1 MFIFLFAVLCL
12 FIQPYGWIV
21 TLSLLVLT
29 IIYYATK
36 SDIIPSQ
43 IEIKLRIQIDTDEA
57 SNGASVRSTG
67 HQK

>member
-57 SNGASVRSTG
+57 SDGASVRSTG